1 MIKPLHLLAAL
12 LLALIGTAALP
23 AATLPT
29 RDDTLDFENLANGF
43 ALDNNLVG
51 VDEWDVDFR
60 GILDKGYAH
69 VSLGIFDVYHPVDNL
84 KDKKVAE
91 TFRTLCH
98 YMLALQQDWVEM
110 LEPVSGKLRKPVA
123 DLKTLDKWVQSWST
137 SKLGKLDKK
146 EDLNLLV
153 ALKASKKY
161 VEAADRL
168 QTSFLKGETLGL
180 EREDAVTSPIILC
193 PTRYEFVRLVCYA
206 GFVFE
211 EERPNYWT
219 DDLHTWIEGRIMDM
233 RAIALEYVDPENPG
247 DVHKGYPMNQRRDD
261 ELEQHVVQR
270 AFLSLLKNYY
280 EDRIDPALAVGLA
293 INIDIDLFGHDHARL
308 EGDPRGRSTP
318 PREVF
323 VPGGNPN
330 GGTLPPLNADSHWRE
345 FEGQFRFISQLAANQ
360 SMGNR
365 PDQDAKE
372 KLRSF
377 QLRDDDESKT
387 AVIMAP
393 FLGTPAIEKEMPAED
408 FVGDYLEFF
417 RAYRTVFAEWIR
429 TDAGSSSRDSKK
441 RFGNLMV
448 EMAKS
453 NIADDSRS
461 FEDIIQEVFERPLS
475 SAKPGKEDL
484 EGRFLKWLKQ
494 QL

>member
-1 MIKPLHLLAAL
+1 MMNPLKLLAIGL
-12 LLALIGTAALP
+12 LLLVGSSAAP
-23 AATLPT
+23 AT
-29 RDDTLDFENLANGF
+29 DDTLDFERLANGF

-51 VDEWDVDFR
+51 IDDWDVDFR
-60 GILDKGYAH
+60 GILDRGYAH
-69 VSLGIFDVYHPVDNL
+69 ISLGIFDIYHPVDNL
-84 KDKKVAE
+84 KDKQTAE
-91 TFRTLCH
+91 TFRELCH
-98 YMLALQQDWVEM
+98 YMLALQQDWLDM
-110 LEPVSGKLRKPVA
+110 LEPVSGKLRKPLA
-123 DLKTLDKWVQSWST
+123 DLKTLDKWVTGWST

-153 ALKASKKY
+153 ALKASSKY
-161 VEAADRL
+161 VDAANRL
-168 QTSFLKGETLGL
+168 QASFLKGESLGL
-180 EREDAVTSPIILC
+180 EREGAKSSPIILC

-211 EERPNYWT
+211 DERPNYWT
-219 DDLHTWIEGRIMDM
+219 DNLQTWIEGRIMDM
-233 RAIALEYVDPENPG
+233 RAIALEYLDPAHPT
-247 DVHKGYPMNQRRDD
+247 DVNKGVPMNQRRDD
-261 ELEQHVVQR
+261 ELQQHVVQR

-293 INIDIDLFGHDHARL
+293 INVDIDLFGHDHARL

-330 GGTLPPLNADSHWRE
+330 GGTLPPLNADSTWRE
-345 FEGQFRFISQLAANQ
+345 FEGQFRFISKLANNQ
-360 SMGNR
+360 KAGNLSG
-365 PDQDAKE
+365 QGAAE

-377 QLRDDDESKT
+377 LLRDDDESKD
-387 AVIMAP
+387 AVVMAP
-393 FLGTPAIEKEMPAED
+393 FLGTPAIDKAMPGED
-408 FVGDYLEFF
+408 FVGDYMEFF

-429 TDAGSSSRDSKK
+429 TDAGSSTRDSKA
-441 RFGNLMV
+441 RFGNLMI

-453 NIADDSRS
+453 NIADDDRT
-461 FEDIIQEVFERPLS
+461 FEDIIHEVFERPLS
-475 SAKPGKEDL
+475 SAEPGKDDL